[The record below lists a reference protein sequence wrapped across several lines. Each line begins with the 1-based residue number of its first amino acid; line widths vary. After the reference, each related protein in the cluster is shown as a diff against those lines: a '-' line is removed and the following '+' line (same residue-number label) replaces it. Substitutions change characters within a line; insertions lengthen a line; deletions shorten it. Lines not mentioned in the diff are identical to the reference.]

1 MVKIQ
6 YTPSINFIKEEM
18 TINIENTSYGALH
31 LLNNDLKKMLKSCI
45 SISFTEIA
53 YQQLLSELTIALEK
67 KLNEEL

>member
-1 MVKIQ
+1 
-6 YTPSINFIKEEM
+6 M

-31 LLNNDLKKMLKSCI
+31 LLNNDLKKMIKSCI
-45 SISFTEIA
+45 STSFTEIA